1 MIMLFLHLVLS
12 FEEGLILILGLSTSR
27 ELPGGGW
34 ARGAWSR
41 SLLGWWVLV
50 ASSGETV
57 LRYAAAE
64 PVDMKLNWIHGLES
78 FACNIFVDNS

>member
-1 MIMLFLHLVLS
+1 MLS

-34 ARGAWSR
+34 ARGAWSH
-41 SLLGWWVLV
+41 SPLGWWVLI

-57 LRYAAAE
+57 LRYAVAE
-64 PVDMKLNWIHGLES
+64 PVEFHIHGL
-78 FACNIFVDNS
+78 